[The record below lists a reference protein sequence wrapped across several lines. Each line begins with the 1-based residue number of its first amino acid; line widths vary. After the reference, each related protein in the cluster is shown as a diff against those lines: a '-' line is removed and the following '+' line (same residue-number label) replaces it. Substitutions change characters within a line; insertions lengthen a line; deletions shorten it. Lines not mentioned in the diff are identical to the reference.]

1 MGHVFSCPA
10 HLLGLNVVLGLLEAE
25 APSADLPQGAQ
36 ALLAGS
42 RFWWGGR
49 AFEQA

>member
-10 HLLGLNVVLGLLEAE
+10 HLPGLNVVLGLLEAE
-25 APSADLPQGAQ
+25 APSADLPQGRTGPSCW
-36 ALLAGS
+36 LADLG
-42 RFWWGGR
+42 GGR